1 MNKDRMK
8 GIIDEVAGAAKRRTG
23 ELTDNPKL
31 QVEGRVQQIKGK
43 AEGAWGKAKEAA
55 KNAVN
60 NTEVRLDAHATVGL
74 KDSSLDAGRRNC
86 K

>member
-1 MNKDRMK
+1 MN
-8 GIIDEVAGAAKRRTG
+8 GAIDEVGGSVKRKAG
-23 ELTDNPKL
+23 ELTENPKL
-31 QVEGRVQQIKGK
+31 QVGDMAQQAKGNM
-43 AEGAWGKAKEAA
+43 EGAWGKAKEAA